1 MLVGQYFAFF
11 RPDANGRVNLRTGKV
26 VQQIGDRHR
35 LEFDGK
41 INFSNVFSPQQLESF
56 AFFKKESDLQAFIE
70 DLMSQQKLTAAASP
84 TGSQPG
90 SPLPAPP
97 EGSVSEA
104 M

>member
-56 AFFKKESDLQAFIE
+56 AFFKTEPDLQAFIE
-70 DLMSQQKLTAAASP
+70 DLLAQQKLTAESP
-84 TGSQPG
+84 TESLPLAAPPPGSQ
-90 SPLPAPP
+90 
-97 EGSVSEA
+97 SEA